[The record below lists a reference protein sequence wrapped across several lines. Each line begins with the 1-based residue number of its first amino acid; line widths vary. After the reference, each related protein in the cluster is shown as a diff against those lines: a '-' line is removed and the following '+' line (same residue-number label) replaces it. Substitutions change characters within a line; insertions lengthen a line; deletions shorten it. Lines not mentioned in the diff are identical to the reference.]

1 MPISKII
8 VLTGEENSGK
18 STLINKVVD
27 EILAQGTHDYIN
39 LIGTDAGQNL
49 NQNAGVIDKFGILAP
64 IEFCNQIVNRD
75 EFFENPKVT
84 KEFEENSDKFIG
96 ILGDG
101 DSWNGEVKECINVFE
116 SISNNI
122 NKNITVL
129 CASRDDINNPD
140 NVLVVLKQK
149 YKNIVTDVRNLI
161 SSSSIVSMI
170 C

>member
-39 LIGTDAGQNL
+39 LIGTKAGRKL
-49 NQNAGVIDKFGILAP
+49 NQNAGVIDKFGILVP
-64 IEFCNQIVNRD
+64 IKSDCKIIDRNKL
-75 EFFENPKVT
+75 FEDSKSPEIAN
-84 KEFEENSDKFIG
+84 EDKFIG

-101 DSWNGEVKECINVFE
+101 DSWKGEVEACIDLFSKVNAP
-116 SISNNI
+116 
-122 NKNITVL
+122 ITVL

-140 NVLVVLKQK
+140 NVLVALKQK
-149 YKNIVTDVRNLI
+149 YQNIVTDVRNLI

>member
-39 LIGTDAGQNL
+39 LIGTDEGQNL
-49 NQNAGVIDKFGILAP
+49 NKNAGVIDKFGILVP
-64 IEFCNQIVNRD
+64 TEFCNQIVNRD

-101 DSWNGEVKECINVFE
+101 DSWKHEVKDCINVFE

-140 NVLVVLKQK
+140 NVLVALKQK
-149 YKNIVTDVRNLI
+149 YQNIVTDVRNLI